1 MRKALARTAVAPSR
15 RERLRDTTLSE
26 IKHAARAQVV
36 SEGIGALSLRAVA
49 RDLGMS
55 APAIY
60 RYFDSR
66 EALIIAL
73 IADIYDELTG
83 ELEEARDALPPE
95 DIVGRLMA
103 VSRAFRSWSMAHQPE
118 FGLVFGSP
126 LPDFAAVPDG
136 PTDEAGSRFGEVFA
150 GLFFQLWAT
159 RPWRVG
165 EVTDPGL
172 LVELEAYSQS
182 LGGALPPAALKVF
195 LQCWVRLYGQV
206 ALEVFGHLDFVIPDV
221 QPLFED
227 MLLDVA
233 GWLGIA
239 DEYRPPA

>member
-1 MRKALARTAVAPSR
+1 MRKVLAPPAAAPSR
-15 RERLRDTTLSE
+15 RERLRDATLTE
-26 IKHAARAQVV
+26 IKDAARAQVV

-66 EALIIAL
+66 EALIVAL
-73 IADIYDELTG
+73 IADIYDELTA
-83 ELEEARDALPPE
+83 ELEAARDALPPG
-95 DIVGRLMA
+95 DLAGRLMA
-103 VSRAFRSWSMAHQPE
+103 VSRAFRSWSMAHPAE

-136 PTDEAGSRFGEVFA
+136 PTDEAGNRFGGVFA
-150 GLFFQLWAT
+150 DLFFQLWAT
-159 RPWRVG
+159 HRFPVR

-172 LVELEAYSQS
+172 LAELEAYSEA
-182 LGGALPPAALKVF
+182 LGGQLPPAALQVF

-206 ALEVFGHLDFVIPDV
+206 ALEVFGHLSFAIQDV

-233 GWLGIA
+233 GWLGIV
-239 DEYRPPA
+239 DQYRPPA

>member
-1 MRKALARTAVAPSR
+1 MRKAIASTAVAPSR
-15 RERLRDTTLSE
+15 RERLRDTTLTE
-26 IKHAARAQVV
+26 IKDTARAHVV
-36 SEGIGALSLRAVA
+36 RDGAAALSLRAVA

-66 EALIIAL
+66 EALIVAL
-73 IADIYDELTG
+73 IADIYDELT
-83 ELEEARDALPPE
+83 EESEAARDALPPE
-95 DIVGRLMA
+95 DIAGRLMA
-103 VSRAFRSWSMAHQPE
+103 VSRTFRSWSMAHPAE

-136 PTDEAGSRFGEVFA
+136 PTDEAGSRFGAVFA
-150 GLFFQLWAT
+150 GLFFQLWAA
-159 RPWRVG
+159 RPFPVG

-172 LVELEAYSQS
+172 LAELEAYSEA
-182 LGGALPPAALKVF
+182 LGGQLPPAALKVF

-206 ALEVFGHLDFVIPDV
+206 ALEVFGHLSFAVQDV

-227 MLLDVA
+227 MLVDVA
-233 GWLGIA
+233 GWLGIT